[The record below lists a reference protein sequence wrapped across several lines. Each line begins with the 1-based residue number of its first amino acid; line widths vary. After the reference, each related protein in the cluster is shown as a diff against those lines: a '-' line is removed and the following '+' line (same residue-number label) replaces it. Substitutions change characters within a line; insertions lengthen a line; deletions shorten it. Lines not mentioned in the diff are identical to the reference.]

1 MIDLGGLQIT
11 GVATSTIL
19 GIVLYQILPEP
30 KADEAQFVL
39 VLKKFNG
46 FNHHK
51 KRGTNSDG
59 RAGVPRF
66 FIVDWISK
74 EAFLHSLTAFLKR

>member
-1 MIDLGGLQIT
+1 
-11 GVATSTIL
+11 
-19 GIVLYQILPEP
+19 
-30 KADEAQFVL
+30 

-66 FIVDWISK
+66 FIVDWIS
-74 EAFLHSLTAFLKR
+74 EEGIHSLVECIF